1 MTTKSGI
8 VLGPLE
14 IANEYGTIHIF
25 KNNLAKGEP
34 IWIYYDGLGR
44 VKNILLQRANPVQVV
59 YFPLRHQLIQFSR
72 ALYPMR
78 YI

>member
-44 VKNILLQRANPVQVV
+44 VKNIETKRLVV
-59 YFPLRHQLIQFSR
+59 RNKPLVAKKSNKK
-72 ALYPMR
+72 
-78 YI
+78 

>member
-25 KNNLAKGEP
+25 KNTLAKGEP
-34 IWIYYDGLGR
+34 IWIYYDGMGR
-44 VKNILLQRANPVQVV
+44 VKNIEAKRLVV
-59 YFPLRHQLIQFSR
+59 RNKPLVAKKSNTK
-72 ALYPMR
+72 
-78 YI
+78 

>member
-25 KNNLAKGEP
+25 KNTLAKGEP

-44 VKNILLQRANPVQVV
+44 VKNIEAKK
-59 YFPLRHQLIQFSR
+59 
-72 ALYPMR
+72 ACCKK
-78 YI
+78 

>member
-25 KNNLAKGEP
+25 KNTLAKGEP
-34 IWIYYDGLGR
+34 IWIYYDGQGSIKGIEAKSSVVRNMLPSA
-44 VKNILLQRANPVQVV
+44 KNGNR
-59 YFPLRHQLIQFSR
+59 S
-72 ALYPMR
+72 
-78 YI
+78 

>member
-44 VKNILLQRANPVQVV
+44 VKNIEAKRLVV
-59 YFPLRHQLIQFSR
+59 RNKPLVAKKSNTK
-72 ALYPMR
+72 
-78 YI
+78 